1 MSVCRAGF
9 SGSLKPSRY
18 GRFGRNN
25 GVHVNKKLWSV
36 GVACVLAACGNQAQ
50 NHAVNNNGDSSSA
63 PTAEATVNILYLQGD
78 KDEAAR
84 QGVDLALAEVN
95 EKAWKIQGQT
105 VRFVLRS
112 VEGRKEAALL
122 SAIQSRQPAAALG
135 DINPAQAVVL
145 QQQNLPAVSLRAEP
159 TEADGQTVFHINATA
174 RQQGSLIGQ
183 YLAVQQGLD
192 KIAVVSHGQQTELTQ
207 ALQDRVQT
215 AGGHASMYI
224 LGKTNQ
230 ADVRQLVLQLKTAQP
245 DLIFYSG
252 DAKSAAML
260 VRKLQQNKV
269 LVPVMMTQEALGKS
283 FIQQAAAY
291 APGSMAVMA
300 GMPLTQLTG
309 ADRFGAAFAERFHT
323 DPNEAA
329 AAAYDGTWALLTAMK
344 LADST
349 APQTYASKLKT
360 LNMSGGLLSGAL
372 TFDNQ
377 GQRNEAVLTVDQV
390 EEGGWVVADSIR
402 ANPNQAQTTP

>member
-1 MSVCRAGF
+1 M
-9 SGSLKPSRY
+9 
-18 GRFGRNN
+18 
-25 GVHVNKKLWSV
+25 NKKIWSV

-50 NHAVNNNGDSSSA
+50 NHAVNNQGDSSA
-63 PTAEATVNILYLQGD
+63 PTAEVTVNILYLQGD
-78 KDEAAR
+78 MGKAAR
-84 QGVDLALAEVN
+84 QGVDLALAEAN
-95 EKAWKIQGQT
+95 EKAWKIQGTT
-105 VRFVLRS
+105 VRFVLRDADS
-112 VEGRKEAALL
+112 GKESALL
-122 SAIQSRQPAAALG
+122 SAIKSRQPAAAIG
-135 DINPAQAVVL
+135 DINPAQAAVL
-145 QQQNLPAVSLRAEP
+145 QQQSLPAISLRAEP
-159 TEADGQTVFHINATA
+159 ADADGKTVFHINATA
-174 RQQGSLIGQ
+174 RQQGGLIGQ

-207 ALQDRVQT
+207 ALQDRVQS
-215 AGGHASMYI
+215 AGGRADMYI

-245 DLIFYSG
+245 NLVFYSG

-283 FIQQAAAY
+283 FIQQAGSY

-300 GMPLTQLTG
+300 GMPLVQMTG
-309 ADRFGAAFAERFHT
+309 AERFGAAFTERFHT
-323 DPNEAA
+323 GPDETA
-329 AAAYDGTWALLTAMK
+329 AAAYDGAWALLTAMK

-377 GQRNEAVLTVDQV
+377 GQRNEAVLTVYQV
-390 EEGGWVVADSIR
+390 EEDGWSVADSIR
-402 ANPNQAQTTP
+402 ANPNQAQTGP

>member
-1 MSVCRAGF
+1 M
-9 SGSLKPSRY
+9 
-18 GRFGRNN
+18 
-25 GVHVNKKLWSV
+25 NKKLWSV

-224 LGKTNQ
+224 LGKPI
-230 ADVRQLVLQLKTAQP
+230 RP
-245 DLIFYSG
+245 
-252 DAKSAAML
+252 MC
-260 VRKLQQNKV
+260 
-269 LVPVMMTQEALGKS
+269 
-283 FIQQAAAY
+283 
-291 APGSMAVMA
+291 
-300 GMPLTQLTG
+300 
-309 ADRFGAAFAERFHT
+309 
-323 DPNEAA
+323 
-329 AAAYDGTWALLTAMK
+329 
-344 LADST
+344 
-349 APQTYASKLKT
+349 ASWCC
-360 LNMSGGLLSGAL
+360 N
-372 TFDNQ
+372 
-377 GQRNEAVLTVDQV
+377 
-390 EEGGWVVADSIR
+390 
-402 ANPNQAQTTP
+402 